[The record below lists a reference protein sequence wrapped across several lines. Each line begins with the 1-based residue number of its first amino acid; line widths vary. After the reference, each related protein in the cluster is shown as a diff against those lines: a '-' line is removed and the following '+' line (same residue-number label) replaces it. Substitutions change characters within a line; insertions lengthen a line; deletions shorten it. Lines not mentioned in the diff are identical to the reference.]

1 MHLLGMSPIES
12 PATVSAPAPPP
23 MPSSAIW
30 LISLTGLVPFLT
42 CLVLVYQHGE
52 YAEAAKVV
60 FLMYTGLTLSFLG
73 GARWGAEL
81 VRAPHAPN
89 LVRLVM
95 AAMPSIV
102 GLLAMVPQVDLRVGY
117 GMVVLSSLL
126 QLAWDASA
134 SRAGLLPPWNGRL
147 RTVMTVLG
155 LLCTAAMGPA
165 LLG

>member
-1 MHLLGMSPIES
+1 
-12 PATVSAPAPPP
+12 
-23 MPSSAIW
+23 MPSVALW

-81 VRAPHAPN
+81 ARAPHAPN
-89 LVRLVM
+89 LVRLVL

-102 GLLAMVPQVDLRVGY
+102 GLLAMVPQIDLRVGY
-117 GMVVLSSLL
+117 GMVVVSSLL
-126 QLAWDASA
+126 QLAWDVSA
-134 SRAGLLPPWNGRL
+134 SRAGLLPSWNGRL

-155 LLCTAAMGPA
+155 LACTAAMGPA
-165 LLG
+165 LLGS